1 MYTVVFFVGVQ
12 YCSSVQPVV
21 AVEMAVFYRE
31 KGAGMYSGMP
41 YPIFS
46 LVERNCVSLL
56 MHFIFLFR
64 WLWSRYLIFFFVS
77 VVYGVI
83 VYAMIGF
90 EWTAAKFFWYL
101 FVMFFTLLHFTFYGM
116 MIVAITPNH
125 HISAIVSILFY
136 GLWNVFSGF
145 VIPRPVSIVFTIF
158 IFDSRFHSLPKIL

>member
-1 MYTVVFFVGVQ
+1 MGSMYTVVFFVGVQ

-64 WLWSRYLIFFFVS
+64 WL
-77 VVYGVI
+77 
-83 VYAMIGF
+83 
-90 EWTAAKFFWYL
+90 
-101 FVMFFTLLHFTFYGM
+101 
-116 MIVAITPNH
+116 
-125 HISAIVSILFY
+125 
-136 GLWNVFSGF
+136 
-145 VIPRPVSIVFTIF
+145 
-158 IFDSRFHSLPKIL
+158 

>member
-1 MYTVVFFVGVQ
+1 MGSMYTVVFFVGAQ

-41 YPIFS
+41 NAFAQVMIEIPY
-46 LVERNCVSLL
+46 
-56 MHFIFLFR
+56 LFV
-64 WLWSRYLIFFFVS
+64 LS

-90 EWTAAKFFWYL
+90 EWTVAKFFWYL
-101 FVMFFTLLHFTFYGM
+101 FFMFFTLLHFTFYGM
-116 MIVAITPNH
+116 MIVPITPNH

-136 GLWNVFSGF
+136 GLWNVFSG
-145 VIPRPVSIVFTIF
+145 IPIWRKQYYWANPVVGPFMDWLLHGLEI
-158 IFDSRFHSLPKIL
+158 